1 MQSPLSQ
8 AGPVEPFQIKTDVQH
23 LEKLLNRIFGDEIEK
38 SLEAGES
45 NLIEFPQSPFKEER
59 AEKSLTVIEPADISA
74 AEPAKAAPESIIEP
88 ASEATINFSPSAV
101 ELFSLDSAP
110 LKSIIEEDDAMQD
123 SRLHQVVSLQRKEL
137 EALRRDLQSKDNDI
151 KLYKLE
157 LASNAD
163 QLKYLPELFAK
174 ALQVG
179 ELNQTIKDLQSALDT
194 EQSSHEQSRDLL
206 HKTQARVDK
215 IKGSF
220 WYKLGSFLG
229 LELS

>member
-8 AGPVEPFQIKTDVQH
+8 AGPVEPFQVKTDVQH

-38 SLEAGES
+38 ALEAGES
-45 NLIEFPQSPFKEER
+45 NLIEFPQSPFIGER
-59 AEKSLTVIEPADISA
+59 AENLPTAIE
-74 AEPAKAAPESIIEP
+74 KAPLDEST
-88 ASEATINFSPSAV
+88 SESTINFSPSAV
-101 ELFSLDSAP
+101 ELFSLDSEP
-110 LKSIIEEDDAMQD
+110 LKSIIEEDDAMQE
-123 SRLHQVVSLQRKEL
+123 SRLHHVVSLQRKEM
-137 EALRRDLQSKDNDI
+137 EALRRDLQSRDTDI

-157 LASNAD
+157 LAANAD

-179 ELNQTIKDLQSALDT
+179 ELNQTIKDLQSSLDA
-194 EQSSHEQSRDLL
+194 EQASHEQSRDLL

-220 WYKLGSFLG
+220 WYRLGSFLG

>member
-8 AGPVEPFQIKTDVQH
+8 AGPVEPFQVKTDVQH

-38 SLEAGES
+38 ALEAGES
-45 NLIEFPQSPFKEER
+45 NLIEFPQSPFIGER
-59 AEKSLTVIEPADISA
+59 AENLPTVIE
-74 AEPAKAAPESIIEP
+74 KALLDESI
-88 ASEATINFSPSAV
+88 SESTINFSPTAV
-101 ELFSLDSAP
+101 ELFSLDSEP

-123 SRLHQVVSLQRKEL
+123 SRLHHVVSLQRKEL
-137 EALRRDLQSKDNDI
+137 EALRRDLQSRDTDI

-179 ELNQTIKDLQSALDT
+179 ELKQTIKDLQATLDA
-194 EQSSHEQSRDLL
+194 EQASHEQSRDLL

-215 IKGSF
+215 IKSSF
-220 WYKLGSFLG
+220 WYRLGSFLG

>member
-8 AGPVEPFQIKTDVQH
+8 AGPVEPFQVKTDVQH

-38 SLEAGES
+38 ALEAGES
-45 NLIEFPQSPFKEER
+45 NLIEFPQSPFIGER
-59 AEKSLTVIEPADISA
+59 AENLPTAIE
-74 AEPAKAAPESIIEP
+74 KAPLDEST
-88 ASEATINFSPSAV
+88 SE
-101 ELFSLDSAP
+101 P
-110 LKSIIEEDDAMQD
+110 LKSIIEEDDAMQE
-123 SRLHQVVSLQRKEL
+123 SRLHHVVSLQRKEM
-137 EALRRDLQSKDNDI
+137 EALRRDLQSRDTDI

-157 LASNAD
+157 LAANAD

-179 ELNQTIKDLQSALDT
+179 ELNQTIKDLQSSLDA
-194 EQSSHEQSRDLL
+194 EQASHEQSRDLL

-220 WYKLGSFLG
+220 WYRLGSFLG